1 MSLLLKA
8 LQRASK
14 SRESA
19 VATPA
24 SPAAGRPA
32 AGGAAAAAAST
43 PGRAP
48 GAPSAARD
56 LNFTSRPKGSN
67 LFARATEPADL
78 AEAASAA
85 TVDAGALRAERFSV
99 VEWARENPVYVFA
112 IAVLVFLVFYFAY
125 VFLAINYPGI
135 FTRSSGFTAPTGAQ
149 IQPLAR
155 TSGPTPTGPI
165 TAPPPADLPPPP
177 MPSLDLPGR
186 VEPDAI
192 KGLNT
197 AAAPA
202 GTTGTPSPSSTSL
215 PIPPSTPSKSA
226 PSANG
231 VPVAV
236 PANEGSGGPGSGAT
250 VSPARSATMQAPD
263 SSSGAV
269 PDSRPMR
276 PRHSGATNS
285 ARASGGPAAP
295 RDGAAAETGDRLRV
309 RSTDAGSVI
318 SQQVGEAY
326 ASLQRGDAARAQSLY
341 ESVLA
346 KDHRNVDSL
355 LGLAATAWRQGNS
368 EKASDYYYR
377 VLELEPQNAAAQAGL
392 IGIAGR
398 VDPLASETRLK
409 QLIAREPSG
418 FLYAA
423 LGHVHAEQDQ
433 WAAAQQA
440 YFQAFQME
448 PTNPD
453 YAFNLAVGLEHLG
466 QQPLAVGYYRQA
478 LELARARG
486 FAGFDR
492 KQVVTRLGKLG
503 APVE

>member
-1 MSLLLKA
+1 M
-8 LQRASK
+8 
-14 SRESA
+14 
-19 VATPA
+19 
-24 SPAAGRPA
+24 
-32 AGGAAAAAAST
+32 
-43 PGRAP
+43 
-48 GAPSAARD
+48 
-56 LNFTSRPKGSN
+56 
-67 LFARATEPADL
+67 
-78 AEAASAA
+78 
-85 TVDAGALRAERFSV
+85 
-99 VEWARENPVYVFA
+99 
-112 IAVLVFLVFYFAY
+112 
-125 VFLAINYPGI
+125 
-135 FTRSSGFTAPTGAQ
+135 
-149 IQPLAR
+149 
-155 TSGPTPTGPI
+155 
-165 TAPPPADLPPPP
+165 
-177 MPSLDLPGR
+177 
-186 VEPDAI
+186 
-192 KGLNT
+192 
-197 AAAPA
+197 
-202 GTTGTPSPSSTSL
+202 
-215 PIPPSTPSKSA
+215 
-226 PSANG
+226 
-231 VPVAV
+231 
-236 PANEGSGGPGSGAT
+236 
-250 VSPARSATMQAPD
+250 
-263 SSSGAV
+263 
-269 PDSRPMR
+269 
-276 PRHSGATNS
+276 
-285 ARASGGPAAP
+285 
-295 RDGAAAETGDRLRV
+295 
-309 RSTDAGSVI
+309 I
-318 SQQVGEAY
+318 SQQVGDAY

-423 LGHVHAEQDQ
+423 LGHVHAEQNQ

-478 LELARARG
+478 LDLARARG

-492 KQVVTRLGKLG
+492 KQVVARLGKLG

>member
-1 MSLLLKA
+1 
-8 LQRASK
+8 
-14 SRESA
+14 
-19 VATPA
+19 
-24 SPAAGRPA
+24 
-32 AGGAAAAAAST
+32 
-43 PGRAP
+43 
-48 GAPSAARD
+48 
-56 LNFTSRPKGSN
+56 
-67 LFARATEPADL
+67 
-78 AEAASAA
+78 
-85 TVDAGALRAERFSV
+85 
-99 VEWARENPVYVFA
+99 
-112 IAVLVFLVFYFAY
+112 
-125 VFLAINYPGI
+125 
-135 FTRSSGFTAPTGAQ
+135 
-149 IQPLAR
+149 
-155 TSGPTPTGPI
+155 
-165 TAPPPADLPPPP
+165 

-197 AAAPA
+197 AAA
-202 GTTGTPSPSSTSL
+202 TTGTPGTPSSSPSTNSV
-215 PIPPSTPSKSA
+215 PPPPSAPTKTA
-226 PSANG
+226 PSASS
-231 VPVAV
+231 V
-236 PANEGSGGPGSGAT
+236 PAASPASGNSGGTASGAP
-250 VSPARSATMQAPD
+250 VSPSRSVSLQAPD
-263 SSSGAV
+263 SASGVV
-269 PDSRPMR
+269 PDSRPVR

-285 ARASGGPAAP
+285 ARASGGSAVP
-295 RDGAAAETGDRLRV
+295 RDGAASETGDRLRV

-326 ASLQRGDAARAQSLY
+326 ASLQRGEAARAQSLY

-423 LGHVHAEQDQ
+423 LGHVHAEQNQ

-478 LELARARG
+478 LDLARARG

-492 KQVVTRLGKLG
+492 KQVVARLGKLG